1 MTQHQKA
8 RMCAVVFLLVASNA
22 DAKTWFT
29 VDDSYQCKNLG
40 SPADHVRRL
49 ASRGIHATPSDDYR
63 DGIVAV
69 KYETA
74 DGTTGNFFYP
84 SKELCEDMVRMMMPV
99 DSKYE

>member
-1 MTQHQKA
+1 MV
-8 RMCAVVFLLVASNA
+8 CLLVPSVSE
-22 DAKTWFT
+22 AKTWFST
-29 VDDSYQCKNLG
+29 DDNFQCVNLG

-49 ASRGIHATPSDDYR
+49 AGRGIQATPSDDYR

-74 DGTTGNFFYP
+74 DGTAGSFFFP
-84 SKELCEDMVRMMMPV
+84 SKALCEDMVRMMMPV